1 MRLQVQFFYSHNNKL
16 EVVLI
21 MRHVSA
27 FCIVLL
33 LQGLPRIAQAQ
44 APQIQPASDPIEQ
57 VVTAG
62 LMSNLP
68 DGQFHPESFINRAEL
83 ASILVKAFR
92 LDKRAA
98 ANQENLIEVKDVP
111 NNNPAFNDIQ
121 TVLKTGIMKGYRDNM
136 FFPNQ
141 KVTRAEAFAIF
152 AQAYG
157 VFQFPDNTI
166 EAILANYPDVASI
179 PSWARKS
186 LATALNE
193 GFVNTD
199 AQNKINPLQ
208 PMTRGDMAYALS
220 RYLERQQA
228 R

>member
-1 MRLQVQFFYSHNNKL
+1 
-16 EVVLI
+16 
-21 MRHVSA
+21 MRHA
-27 FCIVLL
+27 TTFYLVLL
-33 LQGLPRIAQAQ
+33 LQSLPIIAQAQ
-44 APQIQPASDPIEQ
+44 VPPIQPASNPIEQ

-68 DGQFHPESFINRAEL
+68 DGQFHSESFINRGEL

-98 ANQENLIEVKDVP
+98 ATQKNLIEVKDVS

-121 TVLKTGIMKGYRDNM
+121 TVLKTGIMRGYRDNM

-157 VFQFPDNTI
+157 VFQFPDNTV
-166 EAILANYPDVASI
+166 EAILAKYPDVASI

-186 LATALNE
+186 LATVLNE

-199 AQNKINPLQ
+199 GQNNINPLQ
-208 PMTRGDMAYALS
+208 PMTRGDMAYGLS
-220 RYLERQQA
+220 KYLERQQA

>member
-1 MRLQVQFFYSHNNKL
+1 
-16 EVVLI
+16 
-21 MRHVSA
+21 MRHAST

-33 LQGLPRIAQAQ
+33 LQGLPTIAQAQ
-44 APQIQPASDPIEQ
+44 VQSIQPASDPIEQ

-98 ANQENLIEVKDVP
+98 NQQNLIEVKDVT

-179 PSWARKS
+179 P
-186 LATALNE
+186 
-193 GFVNTD
+193 G
-199 AQNKINPLQ
+199 
-208 PMTRGDMAYALS
+208 
-220 RYLERQQA
+220 
-228 R
+228 

>member
-1 MRLQVQFFYSHNNKL
+1 
-16 EVVLI
+16 
-21 MRHVSA
+21 MRHVNNV
-27 FCIVLL
+27 CIILIF
-33 LQGLPRIAQAQ
+33 QGLSANLQAVGSALQPFGYPPASGIAQAQ
-44 APQIQPASDPIEQ
+44 AQPIQPQSDPIEQ

-68 DGQFHPESFINRAEL
+68 DGQFHPAQFISRAEL
-83 ASILVKAFR
+83 ASILVKAFG

-98 ANQENLIEVKDVP
+98 ATQENLIEVKDVP
-111 NNNPAFNDIQ
+111 NTNPAFNDIQ

-157 VFQFPDNTI
+157 VFQFPDNTV
-166 EAILANYPDVASI
+166 EAILANYPDVAAI
-179 PSWARKS
+179 PAWARKS

-199 AQNKINPLQ
+199 GQNNINPSK

-220 RYLERQQA
+220 KYLERQQP

>member
-1 MRLQVQFFYSHNNKL
+1 
-16 EVVLI
+16 
-21 MRHVSA
+21 MRHAST

-33 LQGLPRIAQAQ
+33 LQGLPTIAQAQ
-44 APQIQPASDPIEQ
+44 VQPIQTPSDPIEQ
-57 VVTAG
+57 VVTTG

-83 ASILVKAFR
+83 ASILVKAFG

-98 ANQENLIEVKDVP
+98 ANEEKLIEVKDVT

-121 TVLKTGIMKGYRDNM
+121 TVLKTGIMRGYRDNM

-157 VFQFPDNTI
+157 VFQFPDNTV
-166 EAILANYPDVASI
+166 ETILAKYPDVASI

-199 AQNKINPLQ
+199 KQNNINPLQ
-208 PMTRGDMAYALS
+208 PMTRGDIAYALGK
-220 RYLERQQA
+220 YLERQQA

>member
-1 MRLQVQFFYSHNNKL
+1 
-16 EVVLI
+16 
-21 MRHVSA
+21 MRHAST

-33 LQGLPRIAQAQ
+33 LQGLPAIAQAQ
-44 APQIQPASDPIEQ
+44 VQSIQPASDPIEQ

-83 ASILVKAFR
+83 ASILVKAFG

-98 ANQENLIEVKDVP
+98 ANQENLIEIKDVP

-199 AQNKINPLQ
+199 AQNNINPLQ